1 MTKIYRKNKDLENW
15 EEWKVFYHPNKEY
28 IKNLFKTLDKNTSF
42 VKKYGSSDN
51 ETKKYIFVFERQVSN
66 WIKTSYD
73 FYILK
78 DWNKIY
84 ENDNKW
90 NFSNSLKFFFRKVKT
105 LPEFKNRIDQKIEL
119 NWIKSTIIK
128 WFEENFDLLIGEQN
142 DIDIYTSKTVITK
155 EELHSYL
162 NKELDWIKDLVE
174 KSKNIWN
181 ISMEEI
187 EKLPKKE
194 QIEMKKLKKL
204 SQLVEIKDKML
215 FYYKNKETLTELPS
229 DLYELAV
236 KDRWRMSKLEKVLV
250 NNARELVINI
260 YTNNIN
266 FENEWIKEVEKRTFW
281 RIDDR
286 YDKIYVT
293 EEDAVIAW
301 VPLNKNLY
309 KLIELEL
316 KGRAS
321 GRVLIE
327 LDKLKKLLNWK
338 EVDIITHIYASML
351 ESVYFFRPELQ
362 EESISFDTFIVS
374 TIKKSIQ
381 DLKNYTIKVDQN
393 WGRKERQKD
402 DLIKD
407 KLKRYKYELE
417 IENKEYSI
425 ENIWEKANF
434 HNENTTTFKISKK
447 DIEKFK
453 DSLTTHYVSFDAELN
468 WDEWNMKNE
477 FLQEQLWSDSGSESD
492 FNPQFVV
499 NEKMKAEG
507 SKKAFNQIAKTIEEQ
522 IIWDIWIENF
532 ANLAI
537 WTAATNVKNALKFE
551 LNTFN
556 RIYSKY
562 GKEPISKKELDIKT
576 DELTKKIYAN
586 QDLFRMLISENL

>member
-1 MTKIYRKNKDLENW
+1 MAKIYRKNKNLENW

-28 IKNLFKTLDKNTSF
+28 IKKLFKTLRKDTSF
-42 VKKYGSSDN
+42 VKQYGSSDN
-51 ETKKYIFVFERQVSN
+51 ETKKYIFVFDRQVSN

-78 DWNKIY
+78 NWNKIY

-105 LPEFKNRIDQKIEL
+105 LPEFKNRIDQKVEL
-119 NWIKSTIIK
+119 NGIKNTIVK
-128 WFEENFDLLIGEQN
+128 WFEENFDLLIWEQN
-142 DIDIYTSKTVITK
+142 DIDIYTNKSVITK

-162 NKELDWIKDLVE
+162 DKELNWIENLIE
-174 KSKNIWN
+174 KSKTIWN

-187 EKLPKKE
+187 DKMPKKE

-215 FYYKNKETLTELPS
+215 FYYKNKETLKELPL
-229 DLYELAV
+229 DLYELSI
-236 KDRWRMSKLEKVLV
+236 KDRWRMSKLEKVIV
-250 NNARELVINI
+250 NNARELVIKI
-260 YTNNIN
+260 YTSNIN
-266 FENEWIKEVEKRTFW
+266 FKNEWIQEVENRTFW

-293 EEDAVIAW
+293 EDDATVAW
-301 VPLNKNLY
+301 VPLSKNLY

-316 KGRAS
+316 KGKTS
-321 GRVLIE
+321 GKLLIE
-327 LDKLKKLLNWK
+327 LEKLKKLLNWK
-338 EVDIITHIYASML
+338 EVDIVAHVYASML

-362 EESISFDTFIVS
+362 EENISFDTFIVS

-417 IENKEYSI
+417 IEDKEYSV

-447 DIEKFK
+447 DIETLK
-453 DSLTTHYVSFDAELN
+453 DNLTTHYVSFDAELN
-468 WDEWNMKNE
+468 WDEGNMKNE
-477 FLQEQLWSDSGSESD
+477 FLQEQLWNDSGSESD
-492 FNPQFVV
+492 FNPQFSI
-499 NEKMKAEG
+499 NEKMKEEW

-551 LNTFN
+551 LSTFN

-562 GKEPISKKELDIKT
+562 SKKPISKKELDIKT